1 MRDHGFNFVVI
12 LFYITVAAKV
22 LDSASLLRL
31 NLVATLIENLA
42 LSAAKAIKLFALLV
56 QLGQNSKYY
65 KIILANMWYPFT

>member
-31 NLVATLIENLA
+31 NLVAKLIENLA
-42 LSAAKAIKLFALLV
+42 LSAAKSYKPIC
-56 QLGQNSKYY
+56 SK
-65 KIILANMWYPFT
+65 IMLANMWYPFP